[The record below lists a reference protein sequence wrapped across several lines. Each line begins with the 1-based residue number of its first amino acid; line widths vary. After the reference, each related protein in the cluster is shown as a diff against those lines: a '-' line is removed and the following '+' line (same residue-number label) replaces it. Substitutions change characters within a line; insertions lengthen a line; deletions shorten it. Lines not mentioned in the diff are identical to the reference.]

1 MLSPEYVTLATSV
14 SPVVRVYWARTE
26 VEPFT
31 FRKDPYWT
39 QGVEFNSRHFSTI
52 WSCGKLRS
60 CSISQSRKKSQSK
73 TQFFEYADTPISKRR
88 VKPKKIQSRLRNLQ
102 ILRNRLHDPLHVHG
116 CLQRNGLHRCA
127 LPKPARGA
135 GERPPAQKA

>member
-52 WSCGKLRS
+52 WSCGKLR
-60 CSISQSRKKSQSK
+60 CGIFTKLMWRGTKCEKKEA
-73 TQFFEYADTPISKRR
+73 TGKRVHVCVNDKR
-88 VKPKKIQSRLRNLQ
+88 V
-102 ILRNRLHDPLHVHG
+102 
-116 CLQRNGLHRCA
+116 CMC
-127 LPKPARGA
+127 
-135 GERPPAQKA
+135 ERDKNVCVCV